1 MSFELD
7 RGKRL
12 EILHAR
18 LNSSRAVTSE
28 LLIDIIGQ
36 ACRRFHAHGYA
47 TKVAFDQL
55 VACGAWT
62 DAGGRIRLRGMLRFP
77 SEQFGARCAF
87 I

>member
-12 EILHAR
+12 EILQAR

-28 LLIDIIGQ
+28 LLIEATAQ

-47 TKVAFDQL
+47 TKAAFDQ
-55 VACGAWT
+55 
-62 DAGGRIRLRGMLRFP
+62 RIRLRGL
-77 SEQFGARCAF
+77 CAF
-87 I
+87 LQSNSVLDAHFI